1 MYEGLTFRDIK
12 FVCWNKIEPERRE
25 EFVSDCEEI
34 KRLLTETTLT
44 FERNSILAGY
54 LLRKLEFTGVYK
66 YACRLDDNEY
76 SSYKETYVKDMFFKF
91 CERYFSL
98 SKSTVYGLMQVYS
111 LFGDEKGNVIP
122 GYRKFKYSQLF
133 EMASMTMEQR
143 NFVSPEMT
151 IAEIKAIKRKDK
163 QKKKDQESA
172 EVSPAEPPTESKVKK
187 TSKYVFKE
195 EDIKT
200 KKEEFKRLVK
210 YMFENFHY
218 TLTLNGRKQGGQAF
232 GGSLF
237 DYLLERGYF
246 DADTDKQG
254 KILL

>member
-12 FVCWNKIEPERRE
+12 FVSWNKLEPERRE

-66 YACRLDDNEY
+66 YVCRSDDSEY

-133 EMASMTMEQR
+133 EMASMTNEQR
-143 NFVSPEMT
+143 NFVSPDMT
-151 IAEIKAIKRKDK
+151 VAEIKAIKREA
-163 QKKKDQESA
+163 KKKNQTDENTGL
-172 EVSPAEPPTESKVKK
+172 SPLENDGQKSKVEKK
-187 TSKYVFKE
+187 SKYVFE
-195 EDIKT
+195 EIT
-200 KKEEFKRLVK
+200 SKKDEFKKLVK
-210 YMFENFHY
+210 YMFEKFNY
-218 TLTLNGRKQGGQAF
+218 NLTLCGRKQCGQAF

-237 DYLLERGYF
+237 DYLLERGF
-246 DADTDKQG
+246 FNADTDKQG
-254 KILL
+254 EIPL